1 MHVNLRRAEALDSI
15 HPQNRPTSR
24 QFGQSRETPVTT
36 AQSHTRDRI
45 LEAAEAVF
53 GENGYHDAIVDEI
66 GRRTS
71 LSKGGL
77 YFHFPSK
84 EDLFFAVLDRLA
96 ERLVSKAERAA
107 ASDGPDLDRAER
119 ALRAV
124 LTALCR
130 KRRLARLLM
139 VQGYSMGNRF
149 ELKRAEIFDRFA
161 GVIEARLRQAALNG
175 ETVPIDPALA
185 ARIWLG
191 AVNELVIHWLHEG
204 GPSPAQ
210 RADEITAVLMNG
222 IRTPALTQVRR

>member
-1 MHVNLRRAEALDSI
+1 MS
-15 HPQNRPTSR
+15 TCK
-24 QFGQSRETPVTT
+24 SRETTVTT
-36 AQSHTRDRI
+36 AQPQTRDRI

-53 GENGYHDAIVDEI
+53 GDNGYHDAIVDEI

-96 ERLVSKAERAA
+96 DRLVSKAEQAA
-107 ASDGPDLDRAER
+107 AGDGPELHRAEL

-124 LTALCR
+124 LTSLCR
-130 KRRLARLLM
+130 KRRLARLM
-139 VQGYSMGNRF
+139 VVQGYSMGNQF
-149 ELKRAEIFDRFA
+149 ERKRAEIFDRFA
-161 GVIEARLRQAALNG
+161 KVIEVRLSEAASNG
-175 ETVPIDPALA
+175 ETVRVDPALT

-210 RADEITAVLMNG
+210 HADEIIAVLMDG
-222 IRTPALTQVRR
+222 VRASASSGVPR